1 MPINIID
8 IVFLVLLVAFGIR
21 GAMRGLIAELAGI
34 IGIVVGFLLAR
45 AFTPMFIHYLTPH
58 IAENAAGVIVFTLIF
73 VTGLLLVGLL
83 ARLLQAVLK
92 VAFAS
97 WLDYTFGFCIG
108 IAKAFLLCVLLAYG
122 LAMLIPHFD
131 MVRDS
136 VGVPIFLNALKT
148 LIAWSGITFP
158 LPMPTL
164 LPY

>member
-8 IVFLVLLVAFGIR
+8 IFFLVLLVAFGIR

-34 IGIVVGFLLAR
+34 IGIIVGFLLAR
-45 AFTPMFIHYLTPH
+45 FFTPMFIPYFTPF

-73 VTGLLLVGLL
+73 VAGLLLVGLL
-83 ARLLQAVLK
+83 ARLIKAILK

-97 WLDYTFGFCIG
+97 WLDYSFGFCIG
-108 IAKAFLLCVLLAYG
+108 LAKAFLLCVAMAYG

-131 MVRDS
+131 IVQGS
-136 VGVPIFLNALKT
+136 TGVPIFLHALQT
-148 LIAWSGITFP
+148 LIAWSGVEFP